1 MWWVMSKDFSGD
13 EDLSLRDE
21 CFHADL
27 VMLRFHL
34 DGIEQVLS
42 SISQLSPSDGMK
54 GFEILSDFRF
64 FLERLS
70 HEH

>member
-1 MWWVMSKDFSGD
+1 MSNEFHDD
-13 EDLSLRDE
+13 EAISLREE

-34 DGIEQVLS
+34 DGIEQVLN

-54 GFEILSDFRF
+54 GFKMLSDFRF

>member
-1 MWWVMSKDFSGD
+1 MSIELRDD
-13 EDLSLRDE
+13 EALSLREE

-27 VMLRFHL
+27 VMLKFHL
-34 DGIEQVLS
+34 DGIEQVLK
-42 SISQLSPSDGMK
+42 SIVQLSPSDGMK
-54 GFEILSDFRF
+54 GFTMLSDFRF

>member
-1 MWWVMSKDFSGD
+1 MSNEFRDD
-13 EDLSLRDE
+13 EAISLRDE

-27 VMLRFHL
+27 VMLKFHL

-42 SISQLSPSDGMK
+42 SISQLSPSEGMK
-54 GFEILSDFRF
+54 GFKMLSDFRI
-64 FLERLS
+64 FLESLS

>member
-1 MWWVMSKDFSGD
+1 MSQDFSGD

-42 SISQLSPSDGMK
+42 SISQLT
-54 GFEILSDFRF
+54 R
-64 FLERLS
+64 LEKYL
-70 HEH
+70 EGKAK

>member
-1 MWWVMSKDFSGD
+1 MSTELRDD
-13 EDLSLRDE
+13 EDLSLREE

-27 VMLRFHL
+27 VMLRFHI

-42 SISQLSPSDGMK
+42 SISQLSPSEGMK
-54 GFEILSDFRF
+54 GFKMLSDFRF
-64 FLERLS
+64 VLERLS

>member
-34 DGIEQVLS
+34 DEIE
-42 SISQLSPSDGMK
+42 M
-54 GFEILSDFRF
+54 LSDFRF

>member
-1 MWWVMSKDFSGD
+1 MSTDFSDD
-13 EDLSLRDE
+13 EDLSLREE

-27 VMLRFHL
+27 VMLKFHL

-42 SISQLSPSDGMK
+42 SISQLSPSEGMK
-54 GFEILSDFRF
+54 GFKMLSDFRF

>member
-1 MWWVMSKDFSGD
+1 MSNEFRDD
-13 EDLSLRDE
+13 EAISLRDE

-27 VMLRFHL
+27 VMLKFHL

-42 SISQLSPSDGMK
+42 SISQLSPSEGMK
-54 GFEILSDFRF
+54 GFKMLSDFRI

>member
-1 MWWVMSKDFSGD
+1 MSNEFRDD
-13 EDLSLRDE
+13 EAISLREE

-34 DGIEQVLS
+34 DGIEQVLK
-42 SISQLSPSDGMK
+42 SIAQLSPSDGVK
-54 GFEILSDFRF
+54 GFEMLSDFRF

>member
-1 MWWVMSKDFSGD
+1 MSTDFSDD
-13 EDLSLRDE
+13 EDLSLREE

-27 VMLRFHL
+27 VMLKFHL
-34 DGIEQVLS
+34 DGIEQVLES
-42 SISQLSPSDGMK
+42 VAKIIPLDGMK
-54 GFEILSDFRF
+54 GFTMLSDFRF

>member
-1 MWWVMSKDFSGD
+1 MSNEFRDD
-13 EDLSLRDE
+13 EAISLRDD
-21 CFHADL
+21 CFHSDL
-27 VMLRFHL
+27 LMLKFHL

-42 SISQLSPSDGMK
+42 SISQLSPSEGMK
-54 GFEILSDFRF
+54 GFKMLSDFRF

>member
-1 MWWVMSKDFSGD
+1 MSNEFRDD
-13 EDLSLRDE
+13 EAISLRDE

-27 VMLRFHL
+27 VMLKFHL

-42 SISQLSPSDGMK
+42 SISQLSPSDGVK
-54 GFEILSDFRF
+54 GFEMLSDFRF

>member
-1 MWWVMSKDFSGD
+1 MSTELRDD
-13 EDLSLRDE
+13 EAISLRDE

-27 VMLRFHL
+27 VVFRFHL
-34 DGIEQVLS
+34 DGIEQVLN

-54 GFEILSDFRF
+54 GFKILSDFRV

>member
-1 MWWVMSKDFSGD
+1 MSNEFRDD
-13 EDLSLRDE
+13 EAISLRDE

-27 VMLRFHL
+27 VMLKFHL

-42 SISQLSPSDGMK
+42 SISQLSPSEGMK
-54 GFEILSDFRF
+54 GFKMLSDFRF
-64 FLERLS
+64 FLESLS

>member
-1 MWWVMSKDFSGD
+1 MSTELRDD
-13 EDLSLRDE
+13 EALSLRDE

-27 VMLRFHL
+27 VMLKFHL
-34 DGIEQVLS
+34 DGIDQVLES
-42 SISQLSPSDGMK
+42 VAKIRPLVGMK
-54 GFEILSDFRF
+54 GFTMLSDFRF

>member
-1 MWWVMSKDFSGD
+1 MSNEFRDD
-13 EDLSLRDE
+13 EAISLRDE

-27 VMLRFHL
+27 VMLKFHL

-54 GFEILSDFRF
+54 GFEMLSDFRF

>member
-1 MWWVMSKDFSGD
+1 MSKDFSGD
-13 EDLSLRDE
+13 EDLSLREE

-34 DGIEQVLS
+34 DGIEQVLES
-42 SISQLSPSDGMK
+42 LAQLRPSEGMN
-54 GFEILSDFRF
+54 GFTMLSEFRF

-70 HEH
+70 NES

>member
-1 MWWVMSKDFSGD
+1 MSTHFSDD
-13 EDLSLRDE
+13 EALSLREE

-27 VMLRFHL
+27 VMLKFHL

-54 GFEILSDFRF
+54 GFEMLSDFRF